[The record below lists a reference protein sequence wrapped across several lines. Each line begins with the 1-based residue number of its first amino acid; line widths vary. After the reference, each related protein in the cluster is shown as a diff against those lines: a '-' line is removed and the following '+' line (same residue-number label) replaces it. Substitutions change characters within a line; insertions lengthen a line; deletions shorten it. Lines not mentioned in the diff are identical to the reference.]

1 MIDKRGGT
9 VARRLVTKHDYET
22 LAAFRGELRWFL
34 RFSEDAARAVGLT
47 PQQHQLLL
55 TIMGTP
61 GRDYAT
67 IKEIAEHLQL
77 RHHTVVGLI
86 DRMEGLGLIARRHST
101 TDHRVVEVT
110 LMPQGEDVLRTLTIA
125 HKEELVRLTAVWRH
139 LAAIIDG
146 TPQQES

>member
-1 MIDKRGGT
+1 M
-9 VARRLVTKHDYET
+9 ARRSVTKHDYET
-22 LAAFRGELRWFL
+22 LAAFRGELRRFL

-77 RHHTVVGLI
+77 RHHTVVGLV
-86 DRMEGLGLIARRHST
+86 DRMAGLGLVARRHSA
-101 TDHRVVEVT
+101 TDHRVVEVKLT
-110 LMPQGEDVLRTLTIA
+110 PQGEDVLRTLTIA
-125 HKEELVRLTAVWRH
+125 HKEELVRLTAVWRR
-139 LAAIIDG
+139 LAAIVDG
-146 TPQQES
+146 TPQQEN